1 MPLRPVR
8 PSPSFG
14 WIAAAIMVA
23 LFGAIVVGWRQRQR
37 DVAATAIAVVR
48 APTIPVVRIPPLP
61 PARPAVVAP
70 VAASVAAAHLR
81 TVYPLLS
88 DVTITCRDDR
98 CTLTATI
105 RPVTGQAD
113 LDRRQEML
121 LGCLAT
127 ALAADGYRLAVPFQ
141 MDEVAD
147 NLFRIRASV
156 TPR

>member
-48 APTIPVVRIPPLP
+48 TPTIPVASIPPLQE
-61 PARPAVVAP
+61 ARLAAVTP

-88 DVTITCRDDR
+88 DVTIACRDDR

-121 LGCLAT
+121 LGGSPRRSLPTDTGWRCRSRWT
-127 ALAADGYRLAVPFQ
+127 RSPTTCST
-141 MDEVAD
+141 
-147 NLFRIRASV
+147 SV
-156 TPR
+156 HR

>member
-14 WIAAAIMVA
+14 WIVAAIMVV

-48 APTIPVVRIPPLP
+48 APTIPVVRIRPLP
-61 PARPAVVAP
+61 EARPTTVAP
-70 VAASVAAAHLR
+70 VAANVAAAHLR

-121 LGCLAT
+121 LG
-127 ALAADGYRLAVPFQ
+127 
-141 MDEVAD
+141 
-147 NLFRIRASV
+147 AS
-156 TPR
+156 PRRWLPTDTGWRCRSGWTRSPTTCSASARR

>member
-8 PSPSFG
+8 PPSSFG

-23 LFGAIVVGWRQRQR
+23 LFGAIVVGWRQRER

-48 APTIPVVRIPPLP
+48 APTIPVARIPPLP
-61 PARPAVVAP
+61 SARPAAVAP
-70 VAASVAAAHLR
+70 VAASVVAAHLR
-81 TVYPLLS
+81 TAYPLLS

-121 LGCLAT
+121 LGGLA
-127 ALAADGYRLAVPFQ
+127 AVLAADGYRLAVPFQ

-147 NLFRIRASV
+147 NLFHIRASV

>member
-8 PSPSFG
+8 PPSSFG

-48 APTIPVVRIPPLP
+48 APTIPVARIPPLP
-61 PARPAVVAP
+61 EARPTT
-70 VAASVAAAHLR
+70 VAANVAAAHLR

-88 DVTITCRDDR
+88 DVTISCRDDR

-105 RPVTGQAD
+105 CPVTGQAD

-121 LGCLAT
+121 LGGLAT
-127 ALAADGYRLAVPFQ
+127 ALAADGYRLTVPFQ

-147 NLFRIRASV
+147 NLFHIRASV

>member
-48 APTIPVVRIPPLP
+48 TPTIPVARIRPLP
-61 PARPAVVAP
+61 EARPAAVAP
-70 VAASVAAAHLR
+70 VAAVAHLR

-88 DVTITCRDDR
+88 DVTIACRDDR
-98 CTLTATI
+98 CTLSATI

-121 LGCLAT
+121 LGGLAT

>member
-14 WIAAAIMVA
+14 WIVAAIMVA
-23 LFGAIVVGWRQRQR
+23 LFGAIVVGWRQRER

-48 APTIPVVRIPPLP
+48 APTIPVVRIRPLP
-61 PARPAVVAP
+61 EARPTTVAP
-70 VAASVAAAHLR
+70 VAANVAAAHLR

-88 DVTITCRDDR
+88 DVTITCSDDR

-113 LDRRQEML
+113 LDRRQE
-121 LGCLAT
+121 
-127 ALAADGYRLAVPFQ
+127 ADAGLRLDRLVT
-141 MDEVAD
+141 
-147 NLFRIRASV
+147 RIGAGGGRVDLDPDQPRGVEIGRAHV
-156 TPR
+156 

>member
-8 PSPSFG
+8 PPSSFG

-48 APTIPVVRIPPLP
+48 APTIPVARIPPLP
-61 PARPAVVAP
+61 EARPTT
-70 VAASVAAAHLR
+70 VAANVAAAHLR

-88 DVTITCRDDR
+88 DVTIACRDDR

-121 LGCLAT
+121 LGGLAA

-147 NLFRIRASV
+147 NLFHIRASV